1 MQELKYREMP
11 DIVIKVT
18 CRYRAELFFKIGRK
32 TKLCRLFDA
41 WTERMEKSSGK
52 KPEEGS
58 INIGGVI
65 TDEKRA
71 GSVTTVNEVARLDG
85 SSAPSRPPP
94 LQYIFTH
101 NGRSIEP
108 DQTPEDAN
116 MEDGDDIIAVEL
128 MDLTESPQEWVS
140 ITITLH
146 PQRHATMRRTLIL
159 F

>member
-1 MQELKYREMP
+1 
-11 DIVIKVT
+11 
-18 CRYRAELFFKIGRK
+18 
-32 TKLCRLFDA
+32 
-41 WTERMEKSSGK
+41 MEKSSGK

-71 GSVTTVNEVARLDG
+71 GPVTTVNEVARLDG
-85 SSAPSRPPP
+85 SGTPSRPP

-101 NGRSIEP
+101 NGRSIES

-128 MDLTESPQEWVS
+128 MDLTDSPQEWVS
-140 ITITLH
+140 IE
-146 PQRHATMRRTLIL
+146 
-159 F
+159 